1 MVLVVQVTTADYDA
15 TDHTLIDDINDRNV
29 KPSTMD
35 IIPRVNGADQ
45 EIPMKPR
52 LQGHNGSGKI
62 SVPMHVLFNQA
73 GRMCTRFNKGIKG
86 TRVQQGFVQK
96 LVSTIYGYSI
106 PILFS
111 TQCCFQNT
119 FGAIPGSSLSQ
130 HLDVHPL
137 AVSELKPTQMGL
149 HQHWTRPEC
158 IAQAQF
164 HQHQQTIIS

>member
-106 PILFS
+106 PILFFHAMLFPKHFWCNSRFEPLS
-111 TQCCFQNT
+111 TLGCPPISCFRT
-119 FGAIPGSSLSQ
+119 EAHPDGFAST
-130 HLDVHPL
+130 LD
-137 AVSELKPTQMGL
+137 
-149 HQHWTRPEC
+149 
-158 IAQAQF
+158 QARL
-164 HQHQQTIIS
+164 